1 MTLCDISNNFFLDQ
15 LKVPDIA
22 TGITGISVFMAKI
35 AAPFLNVKSSP
46 SLVLVPSGKIATDL
60 GIFFI
65 SSIRLFIDFTA
76 LSLFFLSTKMKP
88 AISKIDLKIGILLS
102 SFFAINTVYLFT
114 AINRRGISIKEA

>member
-1 MTLCDISNNFFLDQ
+1 
-15 LKVPDIA
+15 
-22 TGITGISVFMAKI
+22 MAKI
-35 AAPFLNVKSSP
+35 AAPFLNGKSSP
-46 SLVLVPSGKIATDL
+46 SRVLVPSGKIATDL

-102 SFFAINTVYLFT
+102 SLFAINTVYLFT
-114 AINRRGISIKEA
+114 AINKRGISIKEA